1 MLAMAKKEKKSIFTK
16 DVVLVMA
23 AAFFFMF
30 SNMYCNPLINGY
42 AKELGASSAFAGIIV
57 GMMSIVAM
65 FLRPIAG
72 NLTDHFSKY
81 QLSFIGGLLSF
92 VGVLGYV
99 LTPNSGWLLVCRL
112 INGLGYV
119 LCTVCMTT
127 WLSYL
132 VPFSHVGEA
141 MSFYGLMNA
150 LAMALAPA
158 ISIDLYRV
166 IGYRMAIIISAV
178 AALMVV
184 VTIQFVGNRAEP
196 VTRAQPIAGHLH
208 IKIIQRDSIPVA
220 AMIALF
226 AIPYFAT
233 QADIVTYAEQRH
245 LTVAIGAYFMI
256 YAIVLLAIRLVLR
269 NEFDTIR
276 FGVWLVASVI
286 AMAFYLV
293 MLGIMQTNW
302 EMAIAAA
309 GMALGYG
316 TIYSVCQSTAMM
328 LAPASDR
335 GLASATF
342 FLGIDIGMSLG
353 PIIGGVIDSL
363 LPVSYFYPVML
374 VLIPVI
380 LLIYLGNRKKLN
392 GAVARHQATGD

>member
-1 MLAMAKKEKKSIFTK
+1 MAKKKETIFTK

-42 AKELGASSAFAGIIV
+42 AKSLGASSTFAGVIV

-81 QLSFIGGLLSF
+81 QLSLIGGALSF
-92 VGVLGYV
+92 IGVLGYV
-99 LTPNSGWLLVCRL
+99 FTPNSGLLLVFRL

-150 LAMALAPA
+150 LAMSLAPA

-166 IGYRMAIIISAV
+166 IGYRLAIIISAL
-178 AALMVV
+178 AALRVV
-184 VTIQFVGNRAEP
+184 VTIQFVGNRA
-196 VTRAQPIAGHLH
+196 QPTADHPIDRQHFH

-220 AMIALF
+220 GLIALF

-233 QADIVTYAEQRH
+233 QADIVSYTEQRH
-245 LTVAIGAYFMI
+245 LPIAVGAYFLI
-256 YAIVLLAIRLVLR
+256 YAIVLLVIRLVLR
-269 NEFDTIR
+269 NQFDTIR

-286 AMAFYLV
+286 ATSFYLV
-293 MLGIMQTNW
+293 MLAIMRTNW
-302 EMAIAAA
+302 EMFLAAA

-353 PIIGGVIDSL
+353 PIIGGLIDSF
-363 LPVSYFYPVML
+363 LPVADFYLVML
-374 VLIPVI
+374 VIIPVI
-380 LLIYLGNRKKLN
+380 LLIYLANRQKLN
-392 GAVARHQATGD
+392 GAVAHHQAGLK

>member
-1 MLAMAKKEKKSIFTK
+1 MAKQKKETIFTK

-42 AKELGASSAFAGIIV
+42 AKELGASSAFAGVIV

-99 LTPNSGWLLVCRL
+99 FTPNSTLLLIFRL
-112 INGLGYV
+112 VNGLGYV
-119 LCTVCMTT
+119 LCTICMTT

-166 IGYRMAIIISAV
+166 IGYRLAIVISAV

-184 VTIQFVGNRAEP
+184 VTIQFVGNRAQPAKDVQP
-196 VTRAQPIAGHLH
+196 VSIHHL
-208 IKIIQRDSIPVA
+208 KIIQRDSVPVA
-220 AMIALF
+220 AMVDLF

-233 QADIVTYAEQRH
+233 QADIVTYVEQRH
-245 LTVAIGAYFMI
+245 LSIAVGAYFMI
-256 YAIVLLAIRLVLR
+256 YAVVLLAIRLVLR
-269 NEFDTIR
+269 NQFDTVR
-276 FGVWLVASVI
+276 FGVWLLASVL
-286 AMAFYLV
+286 ATVFYLIMLAV
-293 MLGIMQTNW
+293 MDNNW
-302 EMAIAAA
+302 EMVLAAA

-328 LAPASDR
+328 LAPATDR

-353 PIIGGVIDSL
+353 PIVGGIIDSL
-363 LPVSYFYPVML
+363 LPVKYFYLVML
-374 VLIPVI
+374 VIVPLI
-380 LLIYLGNRKKLN
+380 LLIYLFNRKQLN
-392 GAVARHQATGD
+392 GAVAHHQADID

>member
-1 MLAMAKKEKKSIFTK
+1 MADGKKETIFSK

-42 AKELGASSAFAGIIV
+42 AKSLGASSAFAGVIV

-72 NLTDHFSKY
+72 NLTDRFSKY
-81 QLSFIGGLLSF
+81 QLSLIGGLLSF
-92 VGVLGYV
+92 VGVMGYV
-99 LTPNSGWLLVCRL
+99 LTPNSGMLLLFRL

-150 LAMALAPA
+150 LAMSLAPA

-166 IGYRMAIIISAV
+166 IGYRLAIVISAIS
-178 AALMVV
+178 ALLAP
-184 VTIQFVGNRAEP
+184 GLR
-196 VTRAQPIAGHLH
+196 HL
-208 IKIIQRDSIPVA
+208 KIIQRDSLPVA
-220 AMIALF
+220 ALIALF

-233 QADIVTYAEQRH
+233 QADIVSYVEQRH
-245 LTVAIGAYFMI
+245 LNVAVGAYFLI
-256 YAIVLLAIRLVLR
+256 YAVVLLAIRLVLR
-269 NEFDTIR
+269 NQFDTVR
-276 FGVWLVASVI
+276 FGVWLVGCTI
-286 AMAFYLV
+286 ATAFYLV
-293 MLGIMQTNW
+293 MLAIMENNW
-302 EMAIAAA
+302 QMALAAA

-316 TIYSVCQSTAMM
+316 IIYSVCQSTAMM
-328 LAPASDR
+328 LAPGNER

-342 FLGIDIGMSLG
+342 FVGMDIG
-353 PIIGGVIDSL
+353 PIAGGIIDSL
-363 LPVSYFYPVML
+363 LPVEYFYPVML
-374 VLIPVI
+374 VVVPVI
-380 LLIYLGNRKKLN
+380 LLIYLVNRRKLN
-392 GAVARHQATGD
+392 QAVIQHQQDVN

>member
-1 MLAMAKKEKKSIFTK
+1 MAKQKKETIFTK

-42 AKELGASSAFAGIIV
+42 AKELGASSAFAGVIV

-99 LTPNSGWLLVCRL
+99 FTPNSTLLLIFRL
-112 INGLGYV
+112 VNGLGYV

-166 IGYRMAIIISAV
+166 IGYRLAIVISAV

-184 VTIQFVGNRAEP
+184 VTIQFVGNRAQPAKDVQP
-196 VTRAQPIAGHLH
+196 VSIHHL
-208 IKIIQRDSIPVA
+208 KIIQRDSVPVA
-220 AMIALF
+220 AMVGLF

-233 QADIVTYAEQRH
+233 QADIVTYVEQRH
-245 LTVAIGAYFMI
+245 LSIAVGAYFMI
-256 YAIVLLAIRLVLR
+256 YAVVLLAIRLVLR
-269 NEFDTIR
+269 NQFDTVR
-276 FGVWLVASVI
+276 FGVWLLASMLATV
-286 AMAFYLV
+286 FYLIMLAV
-293 MLGIMQTNW
+293 MDNNW
-302 EMAIAAA
+302 EMALAAA

-328 LAPASDR
+328 LAPATDR

-353 PIIGGVIDSL
+353 PIVGGIIDSL
-363 LPVSYFYPVML
+363 LPVKYFYLVML
-374 VLIPVI
+374 VIVPLI
-380 LLIYLGNRKKLN
+380 LLIYLFNRKQLN
-392 GAVARHQATGD
+392 GAVAHHQADID

>member
-1 MLAMAKKEKKSIFTK
+1 MAKQKKETIFTK
-16 DVVLVMA
+16 NVVLVMA

-42 AKELGASSAFAGIIV
+42 AKELGASSAFAGVIV

-99 LTPNSGWLLVCRL
+99 FTPNSTLLLIFRL
-112 INGLGYV
+112 VNGLGYV

-166 IGYRMAIIISAV
+166 IGYRLAIVISAV

-184 VTIQFVGNRAEP
+184 VTIQFVGNRAQPAKDVQP
-196 VTRAQPIAGHLH
+196 VSIHHL
-208 IKIIQRDSIPVA
+208 KIIQRDSVPVA
-220 AMIALF
+220 AMVGLF

-233 QADIVTYAEQRH
+233 QADIVTYVEQRH
-245 LTVAIGAYFMI
+245 LSIAVGAYFMI
-256 YAIVLLAIRLVLR
+256 YAVVLLAIRLVLR
-269 NEFDTIR
+269 NQFDTVR
-276 FGVWLVASVI
+276 FGVWLLASVL
-286 AMAFYLV
+286 ATVFYLIMLAV
-293 MLGIMQTNW
+293 MDNNW
-302 EMAIAAA
+302 EMALAAA

-328 LAPASDR
+328 LAPATDR

-353 PIIGGVIDSL
+353 PIVGGIIDSL
-363 LPVSYFYPVML
+363 LPVKYFYLVML
-374 VLIPVI
+374 VIVPLI
-380 LLIYLGNRKKLN
+380 LLIYLFNRKQLN
-392 GAVARHQATGD
+392 GAVAHHQADID

>member
-1 MLAMAKKEKKSIFTK
+1 MAKQKKETIFTK

-42 AKELGASSAFAGIIV
+42 AKELGASSAFAGVIV

-99 LTPNSGWLLVCRL
+99 FTPNSTLLLIFRL
-112 INGLGYV
+112 VNGLGYV

-166 IGYRMAIIISAV
+166 IGYRLAIVISAV

-184 VTIQFVGNRAEP
+184 VTIQFVGNRAQPAKDVQP
-196 VTRAQPIAGHLH
+196 VSTHHL
-208 IKIIQRDSIPVA
+208 KIIQRDSVPVA
-220 AMIALF
+220 AMVGLF

-233 QADIVTYAEQRH
+233 QVDIVTYVEQRH
-245 LTVAIGAYFMI
+245 LSIAVGAYFMI
-256 YAIVLLAIRLVLR
+256 YAVVLLAIRLVLR
-269 NEFDTIR
+269 NQFDTVR
-276 FGVWLVASVI
+276 FGVWLLASVL
-286 AMAFYLV
+286 ATVFYLIMLAV
-293 MLGIMQTNW
+293 MDNNW
-302 EMAIAAA
+302 EMVLAAA

-328 LAPASDR
+328 LAPATDR

-353 PIIGGVIDSL
+353 PIVGGIIDSL
-363 LPVSYFYPVML
+363 LPVKYFYLVML
-374 VLIPVI
+374 VIVPLI
-380 LLIYLGNRKKLN
+380 LLIYLFNRKQLN
-392 GAVARHQATGD
+392 GAVAHHQADID

>member
-1 MLAMAKKEKKSIFTK
+1 MAKQKKETIFTK

-42 AKELGASSAFAGIIV
+42 AKELGASSAFAGVIV
-57 GMMSIVAM
+57 GMISIVAM

-99 LTPNSGWLLVCRL
+99 FTPNSTLLLIFRL
-112 INGLGYV
+112 VNGLGYV

-166 IGYRMAIIISAV
+166 IGYRLAIVISAV

-184 VTIQFVGNRAEP
+184 VTIQFVGNRAQPAKDVQP
-196 VTRAQPIAGHLH
+196 VSIHHL
-208 IKIIQRDSIPVA
+208 KIIQRDSVPVA
-220 AMIALF
+220 AMVGLF

-233 QADIVTYAEQRH
+233 QADIVTYVEQRH
-245 LTVAIGAYFMI
+245 LSIAVGAYFMI
-256 YAIVLLAIRLVLR
+256 YAVVLLAIRLVLR
-269 NEFDTIR
+269 NQFDTVR
-276 FGVWLVASVI
+276 FGVWLLASVL
-286 AMAFYLV
+286 ATVFYLIMLAV
-293 MLGIMQTNW
+293 MDNNW
-302 EMAIAAA
+302 EMALAAA

-328 LAPASDR
+328 LAPTTDR

-353 PIIGGVIDSL
+353 PIVGGIIDSL
-363 LPVSYFYPVML
+363 LPVKYFYLVML
-374 VLIPVI
+374 VIVPLI
-380 LLIYLGNRKKLN
+380 LLIYLFNRKQLN
-392 GAVARHQATGD
+392 GAVAHHQADID

>member
-1 MLAMAKKEKKSIFTK
+1 MAKQKKETIFTK

-42 AKELGASSAFAGIIV
+42 AKELGASSAFAGVIV
-57 GMMSIVAM
+57 GMISIVAM

-99 LTPNSGWLLVCRL
+99 FTPNSTLLLIFRL
-112 INGLGYV
+112 VNGLGYV

-166 IGYRMAIIISAV
+166 IGYRLAIVISAV

-184 VTIQFVGNRAEP
+184 VTIQFVGNRAQPAKDVQP
-196 VTRAQPIAGHLH
+196 VSIHHL
-208 IKIIQRDSIPVA
+208 KIIQRDSVPVA
-220 AMIALF
+220 AMVGLF

-233 QADIVTYAEQRH
+233 QADIVTYVEQRH
-245 LTVAIGAYFMI
+245 LSIAVGAYFMI
-256 YAIVLLAIRLVLR
+256 YAVVLLAIRLVLR
-269 NEFDTIR
+269 NQFDTVR
-276 FGVWLVASVI
+276 FGVWLLASVL
-286 AMAFYLV
+286 ATVFYLIMLAV
-293 MLGIMQTNW
+293 MDNNW
-302 EMAIAAA
+302 EMVLAAA

-328 LAPASDR
+328 LAPATDR

-353 PIIGGVIDSL
+353 PIVGGIIDSL
-363 LPVSYFYPVML
+363 LPVKYFYLVML
-374 VLIPVI
+374 VIVPLI
-380 LLIYLGNRKKLN
+380 LLIYLFNRKQLN
-392 GAVARHQATGD
+392 GAVAHHQADID

>member
-1 MLAMAKKEKKSIFTK
+1 MAKQKKETIFTK

-42 AKELGASSAFAGIIV
+42 AKELGASSAFAGVIV

-99 LTPNSGWLLVCRL
+99 FTPNSTLLLIFRL
-112 INGLGYV
+112 VNGLGYV
-119 LCTVCMTT
+119 LCTICMAT

-166 IGYRMAIIISAV
+166 IGYRLAIVISAV

-184 VTIQFVGNRAEP
+184 VTIQFVGNRAQPAKDVQP
-196 VTRAQPIAGHLH
+196 VSIHHL
-208 IKIIQRDSIPVA
+208 KIIQRDSVPVA
-220 AMIALF
+220 AMVGLF

-233 QADIVTYAEQRH
+233 QADIVTYVEQRH
-245 LTVAIGAYFMI
+245 LSIAVGAYFMI
-256 YAIVLLAIRLVLR
+256 YAVVLLAIRLVLR
-269 NEFDTIR
+269 NQFDTVR
-276 FGVWLVASVI
+276 FGVWLLASVL
-286 AMAFYLV
+286 ATVFYLIMLAV
-293 MLGIMQTNW
+293 MDNNW
-302 EMAIAAA
+302 EMALAAA

-328 LAPASDR
+328 LAPATDR

-353 PIIGGVIDSL
+353 PIVGGIIDSL
-363 LPVSYFYPVML
+363 LPVKYFYLVML
-374 VLIPVI
+374 VIVPLI
-380 LLIYLGNRKKLN
+380 LLIYLFNRKQLN
-392 GAVARHQATGD
+392 GAVAHHQADID

>member
-1 MLAMAKKEKKSIFTK
+1 MAKKEQIFTK

-42 AKELGASSAFAGIIV
+42 AKELGASSTFAGIIV

-72 NLTDHFSKY
+72 NLTDRFSKY

-99 LTPNSGWLLVCRL
+99 LAPNSGLLLVFRL

-166 IGYRMAIIISAV
+166 IGYRLAIVISAV

-184 VTIQFVGNRAEP
+184 ITIQFVGNRA
-196 VTRAQPIAGHLH
+196 QPAASERTKAIHHL
-208 IKIIQRDSIPVA
+208 KIIQRDSVPVA

-233 QADIVTYAEQRH
+233 QADIVTYVEQRH
-245 LTVAIGAYFMI
+245 LSIAVGAYFMI
-256 YAIVLLAIRLVLR
+256 YAVVLLAIRLVLR
-269 NEFDTIR
+269 NQFDTVR
-276 FGVWLVASVI
+276 FGVWLLASVV
-286 AMAFYLV
+286 ATAFYLV
-293 MLGIMQTNW
+293 MLAVMTTNW
-302 EMAIAAA
+302 MMALAAA

-353 PIIGGVIDSL
+353 PIIGGVVDSL
-363 LPVSYFYPVML
+363 LPIKYFYPVML
-374 VLIPVI
+374 VIIPLI
-380 LLIYLGNRKKLN
+380 LLIYLFNRRQLN
-392 GAVARHQATGD
+392 GAVAHHQADIN